1 MRGRSQRSGCH
12 RHCPGSQSRRPGRG
26 EPGHGA
32 RKCAATYAS
41 AELTDIARWC
51 EGVFGVNDA
60 VNDNKGAI
68 RLQLII
74 VACQQKYQY
83 LSVFVGQVCIRS
95 LLHAS
100 RTLNEFADCFLFG
113 ARVN

>member
-1 MRGRSQRSGCH
+1 MRGRSQRIGCH

-26 EPGHGA
+26 EPGQGA
-32 RKCAATYAS
+32 RKCAATYAYAP
-41 AELTDIARWC
+41 AELTSRVF

-60 VNDNKGAI
+60 VNETRGAI

-74 VACQQKYQY
+74 VACQNKYQY
-83 LSVFVGQVCIRS
+83 LSVFVGQVCVRS

-100 RTLNEFADCFLFG
+100 RTLNEFADCLL
-113 ARVN
+113 N

>member
-12 RHCPGSQSRRPGRG
+12 RHWPGSQSRRPGRG

-32 RKCAATYAS
+32 RKCAATYAP
-41 AELTDIARWC
+41 AELTSRVF
-51 EGVFGVNDA
+51 EGVFGVNAA

-74 VACQQKYQY
+74 VACQNKYQY
-83 LSVFVGQVCIRS
+83 LSVFVGQVCIPS

>member
-1 MRGRSQRSGCH
+1 
-12 RHCPGSQSRRPGRG
+12 
-26 EPGHGA
+26 
-32 RKCAATYAS
+32 
-41 AELTDIARWC
+41 
-51 EGVFGVNDA
+51 VFGVNDA

-74 VACQQKYQY
+74 VACQNKYQY
-83 LSVFVGQVCIRS
+83 LSVFVGQVCIPS

>member
-1 MRGRSQRSGCH
+1 MWG
-12 RHCPGSQSRRPGRG
+12 
-26 EPGHGA
+26 
-32 RKCAATYAS
+32 
-41 AELTDIARWC
+41 
-51 EGVFGVNDA
+51 GVFGVNDA

-74 VACQQKYQY
+74 VACQNKYQY
-83 LSVFVGQVCIRS
+83 LSVFVGQVCVRS